1 MENQDQNKDTAP
13 GRPENS
19 LSGEPSPGN
28 RQQGRGRPL
37 APMPSTVVVRSS
49 VVPMI
54 LMVMLCIFLGVCLIG
69 SVIFN
74 IYSAAAY
81 AQYFPTDTET
91 LESFHSGDKFAA
103 RKIAVIKVSGV
114 MLQGDGFT
122 KRQIDRVRKD
132 RNVEAIVLRIDSP
145 GGAVTAADYLYHHLK
160 ELREE
165 KDVPVV
171 VSMGSMAASGGY
183 YVAMAASDEERVIF
197 CEPTGITGSIGVI
210 IPRYDIS
217 ALLKEYNVKSDSI
230 VSHEHKEMGSWT
242 KEMTTEE
249 RMRLQSQVDLLF
261 NRFKDIVREG
271 RPQFAKDED
280 ALNQVATGEVFT
292 GLQAKELMLV
302 DDVGFIED
310 AIERA
315 AELADL
321 DPDEYRVVEYN
332 RPATLADALAGS
344 VDAPQNPLNAQRI
357 FEMTTPRA
365 YYLYSG
371 LPGFVPQ

>member
-1 MENQDQNKDTAP
+1 MENYDPANDVAAQGNQSPASEASADSR
-13 GRPENS
+13 RPE
-19 LSGEPSPGN
+19 SG
-28 RQQGRGRPL
+28 RQ
-37 APMPSTVVVRSS
+37 APSTIVVRSS
-49 VVPMI
+49 VVPMV
-54 LMVMLCIFLGVCLIG
+54 LMVILCGFLGAALIG
-69 SVIFN
+69 SLIFN
-74 IYSAAAY
+74 LYAAAAY
-81 AQYFPTDTET
+81 AEYFPTETET
-91 LESFHSGDKFAA
+91 LESYHSGEKSAKK
-103 RKIAVIKVSGV
+103 KIAIIKVSGV
-114 MLQGDGFT
+114 MLEGDGFT

-132 RNVEAIVLRIDSP
+132 KNVEAIVLRIDSP
-145 GGAVTAADYLYHHLK
+145 GGAVTAADYMYHHLK
-160 ELREE
+160 KLRDE

-171 VSMGSMAASGGY
+171 VSMGSVAASGGY
-183 YVAMAASDEERVIF
+183 YVAMAASDEERVLF

-217 ALLKEYNVKSDSI
+217 ALLNEYNIKSDSI

-242 KEMTTEE
+242 KELTTEE
-249 RMRLQSQVDLLF
+249 RRRLQSQVDLLF
-261 NRFKDIVREG
+261 NRFKDIIRQG

-292 GLQAKELMLV
+292 GLRAKELMLV

-321 DPDEYRVVEYN
+321 DSGGYRVVQYN
-332 RPATLADALAGS
+332 RPATLADALSGAVEAPEHPLGS
-344 VDAPQNPLNAQRI
+344 RQI

-371 LPGFVPQ
+371 LPGLVPE

>member
-1 MENQDQNKDTAP
+1 MENYDPNKDASANQAANTP
-13 GRPENS
+13 GTSDSPTES
-19 LSGEPSPGN
+19 PSH
-28 RQQGRGRPL
+28 RGRQLPQL
-37 APMPSTVVVRSS
+37 PTTVVVRSS

-54 LMVMLCIFLGVCLIG
+54 LMVILCAFLGVCLIG
-69 SVIFN
+69 SIIFN
-74 IYSAAAY
+74 IYTAAAY

-91 LESFHSGDKFAA
+91 LESFHSGERTATK
-103 RKIAVIKVSGV
+103 KIAIISVSGV
-114 MLQGDGFT
+114 MLQSNGFA

-132 RNVEAIVLRIDSP
+132 ENVEAIVLRINSP
-145 GGAVTAADYLYHHLK
+145 GGAVTAADYLYHHLG
-160 ELREE
+160 ELRDE
-165 KDVPVV
+165 KDVPIV
-171 VSMGSMAASGGY
+171 VSMGSVAASGGY
-183 YVAMAASDEERVIF
+183 YVAMAASDDERVIF

-217 ALLKEYNVKSDSI
+217 ELLKEYNVKSDSI
-230 VSHEHKEMGSWT
+230 VSHPLKELGSWT
-242 KEMTTEE
+242 NEMTPEE

-261 NRFKDIVREG
+261 NRFKDIIREG
-271 RPQFAKDED
+271 RPQFANDED
-280 ALNQVATGEVFT
+280 ALTQVATGEVFT

-315 AELADL
+315 AELAKL
-321 DPDEYRVVEYN
+321 DSDEYRVVQYN
-332 RPATLADALAGS
+332 RPATLADALTGS
-344 VDAPQNPLNAQRI
+344 IESQQNPAQQV